1 MGGECPNCGAE
12 CVYCDDAETDYKG
25 ERVARLEAELAAERA
40 QLEDANARLDALVDA
55 LVNNKSQGLLGELI
69 AEVRKARLEARK

>member
-12 CVYCDDAETDYKG
+12 CIYCDDAETDYEG